1 MVTRE
6 ECIARLKRDAECY
19 RNAPKDY
26 PTASN
31 DKKIEWQKRAE
42 AYEMAARA
50 VAKEGIGYVL

>member
-6 ECIARLKRDAECY
+6 ECIARLKKDAECY
-19 RNAPKDY
+19 RSAPKDF

-42 AYEMAARA
+42 IYEMAAKI
-50 VAKEGIGYVL
+50 VAEKGSYGYD

>member
-6 ECIARLKRDAECY
+6 ECIARLKKDAECY
-19 RNAPKDY
+19 RSAPKDF

-42 AYEMAARA
+42 IYEVAARA
-50 VAKEGIGYVL
+50 VAKENYL